1 MGFIVIVE
9 KNGRKCF
16 SENVKKTDVNSTNV
30 PFSDSLFAA
39 VDAEPDDEAE
49 EDGDDDGEHHDDDEG
64 EVHVVPLPLDH
75 SAALD
80 FTLWLGPYLYDIHS
94 GWGGGPQKTDESN

>member
-16 SENVKKTDVNSTNV
+16 NENVKKTDVNSTNV
-30 PFSDSLFAA
+30 PFSNSLFAA

-49 EDGDDDGEHHDDDEG
+49 EDGDDDGEHHDDDERD
-64 EVHVVPLPLDH
+64 VHGVTPAHDQPAPLHL
-75 SAALD
+75 ALQPGII
-80 FTLWLGPYLYDIHS
+80 TLI
-94 GWGGGPQKTDESN
+94 N